1 LYRTGAAS
9 QTGHAALFALNTT
22 MLDRGKLA
30 VLLMLAV
37 AVAAAGFA
45 WWWNIERTK
54 RSLALYGA
62 EGAWLVRNGR
72 EVEIL
77 KLAPFGSDDSTMENA
92 PDSAPEINSEPL
104 TLGDFTFAVADRY
117 DVSRVKGLVHAR
129 SALVDDPSYDWD
141 APPQQLQGETIPWLV
156 RFADERGEIYLAIDP
171 EERQLAVLP
180 AGQRVRLIPKIAAGW
195 QSFLERHTAPAGPR
209 ETQATTPPAP
219 IRTVPSE

>member
-1 LYRTGAAS
+1 
-9 QTGHAALFALNTT
+9 

-30 VLLMLAV
+30 VLLMIAV

-45 WWWNIERTK
+45 WWWNVERTK

-62 EGAWLVRNGR
+62 DGAWLVRNGR

-77 KLAPFGSDDSTMENA
+77 KLAPRDWRDSSAENS
-92 PDSAPEINSEPL
+92 PSTNSEPL
-104 TLGDFTFAVADRY
+104 AVGDFTFAVAARY

-129 SALVDDPSYDWD
+129 AALVDDPSYEWD
-141 APPQQLQGETIPWLV
+141 APPQPLQGDAIRWLV

-180 AGQRVRLIPKIAAGW
+180 AGRSVRLIPKIAAGW
-195 QSFLERHTAPAGPR
+195 QSFLERHTTPAGQR
-209 ETQATTPPAP
+209 EAQAATPPAP
-219 IRTVPSE
+219 TRTAPSE